1 MATINQNSAAPVYMG
16 EFRHAL
22 DGKNRLTIPAAWRSA
37 EEAELFLIPSS
48 TSPCLTV
55 RPRAD
60 LDRIRTEAAAMSG
73 AQRAIVL
80 RRIGS
85 LGHQVT
91 VDKNGRL
98 SLPEEFCSQLKLTGE
113 VTLSGAIDTFEIWNT
128 AAWDASRAGTKAVA
142 DAFMA
147 DLGL

>member
-1 MATINQNSAAPVYMG
+1 MATIKPNSAAPVYMG

-60 LDRIRTEAAAMSG
+60 LDRIRAEAAALPG
-73 AQRAIVL
+73 AQRAVIL

-91 VDKNGRL
+91 LDKNGRL
-98 SLPEEFCSQLKLTGE
+98 SLPEEFCAQLKLAGE
-113 VTLSGAIDTFEIWNT
+113 ITLSGAIDTFEIWNT
-128 AAWDASRAGTKAVA
+128 VAWEASRADTKAVA
-142 DAFMA
+142 DALLP